1 MIKNRPKYLSE
12 NIDYYEE
19 FPKGPNFDIDYIL
32 LPPLLNFDFH
42 TLNGIL
48 PLTKSRFDF
57 IGENGTSDGKKT
69 TIIEVN
75 PIEKEYEYYEKLG
88 VTEFQAIQIV
98 INCHILKPQADG
110 SILGLPYSVSLIPM
124 ERDKAI
130 DTWNIELLRQFDL
143 RELCQRGGYVYSGLN
158 PFQGW
163 YDGYVSDFSV
173 FSNIGD
179 KEYPDCIGFVWGMYF
194 LAPEF
199 DKKEVIMPEN
209 QTFSRPINAK
219 YRKFK
224 TDLYFKKFTNTN
236 PRRIWGCDSP
246 IELFLLQGLNHRNH
260 FPEIQM
266 CIFKNGD
273 LIPNY
278 YKMQENEQFLT
289 QDKLITA
296 ADFYFPEKKL
306 AIFCDGKDF
315 HDSEKDERINNK
327 LNEIGVDVLR
337 FSGKEI
343 TEELSNVLDRIELKL
358 QS

>member
-1 MIKNRPKYLSE
+1 MIDNRPKYLSD
-12 NIDYYEE
+12 NIE
-19 FPKGPNFDIDYIL
+19 FYDKFPIGPNFDIDYKM

-57 IGENGTSDGKKT
+57 IGENGSVDGKKST
-69 TIIEVN
+69 VIEVN
-75 PIEKEYEYYEKLG
+75 PMEIEYEYYEKLG
-88 VTEFQAIQIV
+88 ITEFQAVQIV
-98 INCHILKPQADG
+98 INCHIVKPQSDG
-110 SILGLPYSVSLIPM
+110 SMLGMPYSVSLIPM
-124 ERDKAI
+124 MRNNEI
-130 DTWNIELLRQFDL
+130 DTWNIELMKQFDL

-163 YDGYVSDFSV
+163 YDGYVSDFQT
-173 FSNIGD
+173 FSMIGN

-194 LAPEF
+194 LAPDF
-199 DKKEVIMPEN
+199 DKKEVVIPEN
-209 QTFSRPINAK
+209 HSFSKPINAK

-224 TDLYFKKFTNTN
+224 TDLYFKKFTNVN

-246 IELFLLQGLNHRNH
+246 IELFLLQGLNYRKH

-266 CIFKNGD
+266 CIYKNGD

-278 YKMQENEQFLT
+278 YKMQESEQFIT

-296 ADFYFPEKKL
+296 ADFYFPERKL

-315 HDSEKDERINNK
+315 HNKEKDERINKK
-327 LNEIGVDVLR
+327 LKEIGITVLR
-337 FSGKEI
+337 FSGKQI
-343 TEELSNVLDRIELKL
+343 TENLSDVLDEIESKL
-358 QS
+358 